1 MTRPQGWG
9 WGLLQK
15 ARGLGHHGATDEIL
29 KGHLA
34 GAGLPAGEKT
44 RLQQGWEGRGMGLRV
59 QVISRALHL
68 HCRADPLC
76 NAEVS
81 TKTAAGWK
89 IIFKG
94 PTSHGDEVLYTSFL
108 STQMTLIT

>member
-1 MTRPQGWG
+1 
-9 WGLLQK
+9 
-15 ARGLGHHGATDEIL
+15 
-29 KGHLA
+29 
-34 GAGLPAGEKT
+34 
-44 RLQQGWEGRGMGLRV
+44 MGLRV

-81 TKTAAGWK
+81 TKAAAGWK

-94 PTSHGDEVLYTSFL
+94 PNSHGDEVLYTSVL
-108 STQMTLIT
+108 ST